1 MTFKGTP
8 SRTQN
13 SLELEVENIGAK
25 INAYTSRETTCFQAQ
40 SFDKDVPKMI
50 EILSDIV
57 QKSNID
63 QGAVQREKD
72 VILREMEEVNKDTT
86 ELLFDQLHAV
96 AFQG

>member
-1 MTFKGTP
+1 
-8 SRTQN
+8 
-13 SLELEVENIGAK
+13 
-25 INAYTSRETTCFQAQ
+25 
-40 SFDKDVPKMI
+40 MI

-96 AFQG
+96 AYQGETE